1 MSDVPPAHINGMLTF
16 DAHGWSGSFSTWQDT
31 GYKIVSFNGI
41 PTTAK
46 PDRGTGLKELRTMLT
61 KIVGGAEKR
70 TIPPVAAD
78 GLCAHGAYSNYNDF
92 YEQTPSG
99 PMVNLAGHHWVD
111 LFDMLEDAHG
121 VGMYNNIADG
131 RPVYLVKV
139 AVYCHEEVPVV
150 SLHFMKTLNGGIPET
165 ESILVN
171 STRGRDAPPGDD
183 PRGDYRGLRVPQ
195 PPAAR
200 QSTPR
205 APLRDHAPE
214 ARLAQQGAEPHH
226 EGGVQTPED
235 LACSP
240 GSYLRRACRCKG
252 CERRAGY
259 TRRVRG
265 AECIPPEVSLR
276 SSVGCAAG
284 ERASERVRRE
294 GERAAEARLWRQS
307 WRQPWWRHRRT

>member
-70 TIPPVAAD
+70 TIAPVTAD

-165 ESILVN
+165 ESIPLVDVMHLLATTHEAIIVVYEFLN
-171 STRGRDAPPGDD
+171 H
-183 PRGDYRGLRVPQ
+183 PQ
-195 PPAAR
+195 LDNQRHARHFETMLPKPAWLNKEQNRTTKVESKHLKTSRAR
-200 QSTPR
+200 QEATF
-205 APLRDHAPE
+205 AELAVAKAAKGGQDTHGAYE
-214 ARLAQQGAEPHH
+214 ARN
-226 EGGVQTPED
+226 VF
-235 LACSP
+235 
-240 GSYLRRACRCKG
+240 
-252 CERRAGY
+252 
-259 TRRVRG
+259 
-265 AECIPPEVSLR
+265 
-276 SSVGCAAG
+276 
-284 ERASERVRRE
+284 
-294 GERAAEARLWRQS
+294 RQK
-307 WRQPWWRHRRT
+307 